1 MEKRIP
7 IDKLTDE
14 IEGILKKYGDDTA
27 HNLSE
32 IVKEMS
38 KKGAQTVKAQA
49 RSSFGGTGRY
59 AKGWT
64 SQTETNRVSAQG
76 IIYNQDLPGLPH
88 LLEHGHANRGG
99 GRTPGRIH
107 IANVEEQ
114 LVKEF
119 EQKVKAKL

>member
-1 MEKRIP
+1 MAKRIP

-107 IANVEEQ
+107 IANVEDQ

-119 EQKVKAKL
+119 EQKVRAKL